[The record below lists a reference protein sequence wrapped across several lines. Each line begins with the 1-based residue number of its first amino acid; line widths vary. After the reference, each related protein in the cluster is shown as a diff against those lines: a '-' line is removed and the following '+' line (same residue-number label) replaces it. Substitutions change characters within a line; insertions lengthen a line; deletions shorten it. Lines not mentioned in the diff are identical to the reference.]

1 MKAMEY
7 DNEEGSHDSPHSC
20 TLPESSPY
28 REHLN
33 DAFETS
39 SNRLMSPL
47 VPGANLKDIMAPDF
61 SALTSK
67 S

>member
-1 MKAMEY
+1 MKK
-7 DNEEGSHDSPHSC
+7 GPTTPPHSC